1 MENIVSHFNFEE
13 SISIGVQRADVA
25 ATNKAEISE
34 IFNEFSQAFQN
45 ASSGRVHSA
54 IKSRQRKIYE
64 KNHSMLAMAGMFNSN
79 YNYENYKALVLSNN
93 KKEFTIAE
101 IIENEDGYP
110 IRLKIQDDTSSYSDK
125 DSLAEG
131 LSRLASQTEVGKY
144 FKLLLQDDD

>member
-54 IKSRQRKIYE
+54 IKSKQRKIYE

-101 IIENEDGYP
+101 IIENEVVENK
-110 IRLKIQDDTSSYSDK
+110 RLGSVLAHIQQQHEELDK
-125 DSLAEG
+125 QNNEPYRVCRRLFY
-131 LSRLASQTEVGKY
+131 LS
-144 FKLLLQDDD
+144 